1 MRRRRQAATSEV
13 PSEGPE
19 VFHGYLPEVYVAID
33 RPLGWL
39 ALNKGRHTL
48 SFICVGKD
56 SRSSGYNF
64 GLNDVVL
71 ERIPEPTSVSALR
84 GSRTARS
91 PAAHIPGGALYR
103 GLPLAAYLRE
113 VKHATEE
120 TRADVLRAMGV

>member
-1 MRRRRQAATSEV
+1 M

-48 SFICVGKD
+48 SFIFVGKD

-71 ERIPEPTSVSALR
+71 ERIPEPRHLHRNPIFADNILR
-84 GSRTARS
+84 REYGIVRVAGTPPISTVAS
-91 PAAHIPGGALYR
+91 PACSRSGPRYWR
-103 GLPLAAYLRE
+103 R
-113 VKHATEE
+113 
-120 TRADVLRAMGV
+120 